1 MQGLEILATPTAYTW
16 TQTPKQP
23 DGFCY
28 TSLVKTVP
36 QAEIRAI
43 ELDSALIDLRRE
55 LQENLRMQHRM
66 IATRNRVRILENMYV
81 IVYIH
86 IYIYIYTHIYVYIYR
101 LSSSTFTLH
110 GLLAGDP
117 KMKQQSLEDLPSLNS
132 NLRQAQEELLE
143 RWEAPSGF
151 SKYLSYVCWFDWL
164 HEWITWFF
172 NRAIQVG
179 TGRSPKAWSA
189 SKSKSNGCDRNA
201 KWDTLFFLQY
211 NLADPRKMSFSP
223 THFFPQVAGKH
234 SEVEGGARGSWN
246 LSTPHRW
253 GEARE
258 LQELQR
264 CSHDT
269 ANLWSRTVVMKEP
282 WRLIFVRTG
291 RGVRVAW
298 GSSKAVQ
305 YRFGASKW
313 PRSLT
318 NALFKLN
325 MLRSSQWS

>member
-1 MQGLEILATPTAYTW
+1 M
-16 TQTPKQP
+16 
-23 DGFCY
+23 
-28 TSLVKTVP
+28 
-36 QAEIRAI
+36 
-43 ELDSALIDLRRE
+43 
-55 LQENLRMQHRM
+55 
-66 IATRNRVRILENMYV
+66 
-81 IVYIH
+81 
-86 IYIYIYTHIYVYIYR
+86 YIYR

-110 GLLAGDP
+110 GLLAEIQKWNSKASKTSQVWIPICVRHRKSSLRDGRHHWVF
-117 KMKQQSLEDLPSLNS
+117 QSIYPMFVDSIGCMSESLGS
-132 NLRQAQEELLE
+132 
-143 RWEAPSGF
+143 S
-151 SKYLSYVCWFDWL
+151 
-164 HEWITWFF
+164 
-172 NRAIQVG
+172 
-179 TGRSPKAWSA
+179 TGRSKLALGEAQKHEAPA
-189 SKSKSNGCDRNA
+189 SQNQTDATTTQNETHCFSCNIIWQTRV
-201 KWDTLFFLQY
+201 KWVFH
-211 NLADPRKMSFSP
+211 RI
-223 THFFPQVAGKH
+223 FFPQVAGKH